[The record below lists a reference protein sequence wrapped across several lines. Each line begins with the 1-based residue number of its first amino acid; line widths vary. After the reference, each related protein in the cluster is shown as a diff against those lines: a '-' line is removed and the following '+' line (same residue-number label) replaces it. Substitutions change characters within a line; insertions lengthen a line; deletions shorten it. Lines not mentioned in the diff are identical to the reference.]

1 MDRVRYV
8 CFAFAVAGCSSSDA
22 ASTADAS
29 VSEASDAA
37 IDTAPDS
44 SIAADADGG
53 TCALVRPYSSRNA
66 TCNACAEAKCCGEVN
81 ACLVDTD
88 CDDGYVNCAIACA
101 IDFDAGS
108 DAAADAGPTA
118 CLADCAR
125 QYPKGK
131 TEYDTAIGC
140 VDRSCTAECK

>member
-1 MDRVRYV
+1 MHGARYL
-8 CFAFAVAGCSSSDA
+8 CFALSVAGCSSPDV
-22 ASTADAS
+22 ASTVDAS
-29 VSEASDAA
+29 VSRASDAA
-37 IDTAPDS
+37 IDTASDS
-44 SIAADADGG
+44 SIPTDADGG
-53 TCALVRPYSSRNA
+53 VCALVRPYSSRNA
-66 TCNACAEAKCCGEVN
+66 TCNACAQAKCCGEVN

-118 CLADCAR
+118 CFAECAR
-125 QYPKGK
+125 HYPKGK

-140 VDRSCTAECK
+140 VDRSCGAECK